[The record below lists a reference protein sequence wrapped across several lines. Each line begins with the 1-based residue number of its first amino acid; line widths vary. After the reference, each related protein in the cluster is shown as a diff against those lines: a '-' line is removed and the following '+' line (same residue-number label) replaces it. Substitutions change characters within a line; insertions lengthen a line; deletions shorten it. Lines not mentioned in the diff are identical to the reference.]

1 MLYNKDKQRI
11 NGNTD
16 CLTCKH
22 FDNGTFKCN
31 GLGITCFEYDELTDT
46 LIDPFTNLPLKNI
59 KKEEKEK

>member
-22 FDNGTFKCN
+22 FDNETFKCK
-31 GLGITCFEYDELTDT
+31 GIGITCFEYDELTDT
-46 LIDPFTNLPLKNI
+46 LIDPITNMPLKKGND
-59 KKEEKEK
+59 EK